1 MGSLAEPTSGY
12 VDFKAVGSAAL
23 GALDVMVPR
32 ILLGGYRK
40 GRERIVPNPTRNN
53 ATPGSFSINLQTG
66 IWAEFA
72 PPAPLAVMA
81 VVEVRVTMAPTMAM
95 VSVVA
100 TPMAA
105 VEAAALVAI

>member
-1 MGSLAEPTSGY
+1 
-12 VDFKAVGSAAL
+12 
-23 GALDVMVPR
+23 
-32 ILLGGYRK
+32 
-40 GRERIVPNPTRNN
+40 
-53 ATPGSFSINLQTG
+53 
-66 IWAEFA
+66 
-72 PPAPLAVMA
+72 MA